1 MAGLEVVE
9 VAVHDIDE
17 EADDVSAAGGF
28 LLDDVCEFVVS
39 RGLAGGACRGA
50 AVTRLGDGF

>member
-1 MAGLEVVE
+1 MARLEAVQ

-17 EADDVSAAGGF
+17 EADDVPAVGG
-28 LLDDVCEFVVS
+28 LELDDVCEFVVS